1 MNIEQ
6 ANALSLPEILQKIG
20 CVPVK
25 DKGNDLWYLSPFRE
39 EKTASFHINT
49 IKNVWYD
56 FGSDRGGDVINF
68 AQSYLQSQGE
78 DYTPADALRWVNNM
92 MLSPVSILYVPR
104 DKPRETKATLTLST
118 VFELEHKGLIN
129 YLESRRISLALA
141 KKYLKE
147 VVVNNNNTGKKFHAI
162 GWQTVS
168 EGYEVRNKVFKGC
181 IGSKSI
187 SFIRGK
193 QVPAVEIHVFEGI
206 MDFISAVSEQKGH
219 QFMGD
224 AIILN
229 SVSCLPQSFPYIK
242 NYAYRSLYTWL
253 DNDTAGLLST
263 HALKELA
270 EKEGNMTFQAMNK
283 SYSPHKDV
291 NAWHMDR
298 PKV

>member
-25 DKGNDLWYLSPFRE
+25 DRGNDLWYLSPFRE

-56 FGSDRGGDVINF
+56 FGSDRGGDVVNF
-68 AQSYLQSQGE
+68 AQCYLQSQSE
-78 DYTPADALRWVNNM
+78 DYTPADALRWLNNM

-104 DKPRETKATLTLST
+104 HKPTEVRTTLTLST
-118 VFELEHKGLIN
+118 VFDLQHTGLIN
-129 YLESRRISLALA
+129 YLQSRGIQLSLA

-147 VVVNNNNTGKKFHAI
+147 VIVNNNKTGKKFHAI
-162 GWQTVS
+162 GWQTVC

-206 MDFISAVSEQKGH
+206 MDFLSAVSEQKGQ
-219 QFMGD
+219 QFVGD

-229 SVSCLPQSFPYIK
+229 SVSCLPQAFPYIK

-253 DNDTAGLLST
+253 DNDTAGTLAT

-270 EKEGNMTFQAMNK
+270 EKEGILTFQAMNK
-283 SYSPHKDV
+283 TYAPHKDV
-291 NAWHMDR
+291 NAWHMDK
-298 PKV
+298 PKR